1 MTALADRPRLLA
13 SLSPS
18 EKHQML
24 YRLAVER
31 PEIFDVLA
39 GVTLSLREKAQKD
52 QDQDGEPS

>member
-24 YRLAVER
+24 YRLAVDAR
-31 PEIFDVLA
+31 RSSTSWP
-39 GVTLSLREKAQKD
+39 G
-52 QDQDGEPS
+52 